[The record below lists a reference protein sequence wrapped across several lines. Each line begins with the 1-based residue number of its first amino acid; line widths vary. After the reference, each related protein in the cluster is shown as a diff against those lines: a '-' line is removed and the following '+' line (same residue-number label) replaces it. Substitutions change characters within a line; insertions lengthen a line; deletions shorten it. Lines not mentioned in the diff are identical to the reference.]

1 MMARPSK
8 PISPVCYKPSL
19 RLYPGED
26 DDLITYLEQEQA
38 KGGSLAQAII
48 LAMRGGMKDIGTE
61 EDGDAAERAQALFDN
76 LFFE

>member
-1 MMARPSK
+1 MARPSK
-8 PISPVCYKPSL
+8 PSAPVCYKPSL

-26 DDLITYLEQEQA
+26 DDLIAYLKQEQA

-48 LAMRGGMKDIGTE
+48 LAMRGGMKEMNTE
-61 EDGDAAERAQALFDN
+61 EDGDDADRAQTLFDN